1 MAINEVM
8 KKINDAIGDFSV
20 LSNEERNIFV
30 EHICETY
37 GLDKSSVPVRFVTDN
52 KSKKVIPY
60 LARTATD
67 QLRMNLNISVVEQNV
82 QFSPNGIAC
91 IVTVKVQDD
100 KGRTDMDVGS
110 VFLGNATGDDY
121 AKQIMACVTK
131 AKRRAT
137 ISLSGIGIL
146 DEAEIMSMTSEE
158 VLAKSKELELDFD
171 LISQSTNDELKEISE
186 ANKELIKKVFDNAE
200 SNGTM
205 NTSLEYLK
213 QKFKKDNSVL
223 NYIESEF
230 NRRQGL
236 NDLEPFKDIFLEHD
250 NSKIVVMESGFEK
263 QDISMEISSSEIDV
277 EFSLS
282 PTTLSR

>member
-1 MAINEVM
+1 MSINEVM

-67 QLRMNLNISVVEQNV
+67 QLRMNLNISVIEQNV

-121 AKQIMACVTK
+121 AKQIMSCVTK

-158 VLAKSKELELDFD
+158 VLSKSKELELDFD
-171 LISQSTNDELKEISE
+171 LMSQSVNNEIKEISDE
-186 ANKELIKKVFDNAE
+186 NKVLINKVFDNAE

-236 NDLEPFKDIFLEHD
+236 NDLEPFKDICLERD
-250 NSKIVVMESGFEK
+250 SSQIVVMESSLEK
-263 QDISMEISSSEIDV
+263 QDMSMEISSSEIDV

-282 PTTLSR
+282 PSTLSR

>member
-1 MAINEVM
+1 MAINEIM
-8 KKINDAIGDFSV
+8 KKINDSVGDFSV
-20 LSNEERNIFV
+20 LSNEERNVFV

-37 GLDKSSVPVRFVTDN
+37 NLDKSSVPVRFVTDN

-67 QLRMNLNISVVEQNV
+67 QLRMNLNISVIEQNV

-121 AKQIMACVTK
+121 AKQIMSCVTK

-158 VLAKSKELELDFD
+158 VLSKSKELELDFD
-171 LISQSTNDELKEISE
+171 LMSQSVNDEIKEISE
-186 ANKELIKKVFDNAE
+186 ENKVLINKVFDNAE

-236 NDLEPFKDIFLEHD
+236 NDLEPFKDVCLVD
-250 NSKIVVMESGFEK
+250 GDSQKVVMESSFEK

-282 PTTLSR
+282 PTTKP